1 MTTST
6 IPARLRAACRGHPA
20 AQIPW
25 PHRLLHEA
33 ADRIE
38 ELDKAGERVLA
49 FLEEEMSRAEPA
61 LEHHLMVEAAELR
74 AALRPNEEILP

>member
-38 ELDKAGERVLA
+38 EL
-49 FLEEEMSRAEPA
+49 
-61 LEHHLMVEAAELR
+61 EAAI
-74 AALRPNEEILP
+74 AAAKHTPNGDQVKG